1 MSQRCSLHSALCLVY
16 LFLSLAMAHAAAA
29 PSRRRPF
36 SLARTRVAALLR
48 LYACIA
54 ALCARIATVVKLSAR
69 ACSGTHSLSRA
80 RNIPGCIWG
89 LGLRRRLLALAV
101 RPSRAGSCPRILR
114 LCLAHDGQRCEHC
127 CACLSP
133 PWNIQQDSVETDA
146 QPFSNCNHQFGRG
159 FPPQEYEQHG
169 AWPSSRGAGTPTRS
183 RSGRWTG
190 RGDRRRP
197 AKLVTQSDMYQI
209 VV

>member
-1 MSQRCSLHSALCLVY
+1 MY
-16 LFLSLAMAHAAAA
+16 GLSFSFSRNGTRRGGAVAAALVLSCA
-29 PSRRRPF
+29 YASCC
-36 SLARTRVAALLR
+36 AVALVS
-48 LYACIA
+48 CIA
-54 ALCARIATVVKLSAR
+54 ALCARIVTAVKLNAR
-69 ACSGTHSLSRA
+69 VYSGTLFLSRA
-80 RNIPGCIWG
+80 RNVPGCIWG

-183 RSGRWTG
+183 RRSGRWTG
-190 RGDRRRP
+190 RVAATDDDWP
-197 AKLVTQSDMYQI
+197 NS
-209 VV
+209 